1 VDQNHFNWPLTSVKA
16 LGWLNLAWGVR
27 RFFCRVS
34 TNAAPST
41 GLEAT
46 GGTVHIRKS
55 AMRHR
60 ITTATAVT
68 LASLA
73 AVGVQTTAAHAA
85 DTYYCSTPLDLGQGI
100 SVDECIHLGG
110 NGYWQPYLQIHNG
123 WITVLGLSND
133 KQWINSG
140 GAFNAYKPI
149 PYTEAPPGTTT
160 TIWGASTNWRNT
172 CYVQGQAF
180 VDFPGQA
187 YQLNSPSEEVC

>member
-1 VDQNHFNWPLTSVKA
+1 
-16 LGWLNLAWGVR
+16 
-27 RFFCRVS
+27 
-34 TNAAPST
+34 
-41 GLEAT
+41 
-46 GGTVHIRKS
+46 
-55 AMRHR
+55 MRLR
-60 ITTATAVT
+60 IAKATAVT

-73 AVGVQTTAAHAA
+73 VVGLQTAVAHAA
-85 DTYYCSTPLDLGQGI
+85 DTYYCSKPLDLGQGI

-160 TIWGASTNWRNT
+160 TIWGASTDWRNT
-172 CYVQGQAF
+172 CYVQGQAL